1 MVMEPV
7 RDILKRIRAGDKASI
22 ERELLREENIAR
34 AAEDFELGPEPGMVS
49 YIRELIQKREV
60 GEATYDI
67 EGLLWRLAGIS
78 PNPKLTFSTWRINRR
93 YPVLRKVRDKVQ
105 SWAICKA
112 MPFLTLAGPP
122 GTGKTHLAQ
131 AATQV
136 IVSEGM
142 TVMYR
147 RADDLLDEL
156 RKATLAHKKEEV
168 LNDIRAVGFLII
180 DDLGMEKIS
189 EWTASSLDDI
199 IDIRYSLRS
208 NLMVCTNAKSED
220 LPPRVA
226 DRLADKNLGEVIQLP
241 VPSYRK
247 GWEES

>member
-7 RDILKRIRAGDKASI
+7 RDILKRISAGDKASS
-22 ERELLREENIAR
+22 EREFLREENIAR
-34 AAEDFELGPEPGMVS
+34 AAEDFDFGPEPGMVS
-49 YIRELIQKREV
+49 YIRGLIEKQEA
-60 GEATYDI
+60 GEAAYDI
-67 EGLLWRLAGIS
+67 KGLLWRLAGIS
-78 PNPKLTFSTWRINRR
+78 PHPKLTFSTWRINRR
-93 YPVLRKVRDKVQ
+93 YPVLKKARDKVQ
-105 SWAICKA
+105 SWAMRKA

-220 LPPRVA
+220 LPPRIA